1 MINHPE
7 LLLERELGN
16 LLRSTPGTMVATAE
30 SCTGGS
36 IARRITSIEGSSDYF
51 VGGIVSYSNQIKHR
65 LLGVPEDILENPGAV
80 SESVARAMAEGACR
94 ELGAAYSVSTTGI
107 AGPGGGSARKPV
119 GLVYIGQSG
128 PAGTI
133 VERHEFSGSR
143 LNVIEAATQRALH
156 MLLNAIRR
164 AQ

>member
-1 MINHPE
+1 MTDLSEP
-7 LLLERELGN
+7 LLERELGN
-16 LLRSTPGTMVATAE
+16 LLRSRPGIMVATAE

-36 IARRITSIEGSSDYF
+36 ISRRITSIEGSSDYF

-65 LLGVPEDILENPGAV
+65 LLGVPENILENPGAV
-80 SESVARAMAEGACR
+80 SEPVARAMAEGACR

-107 AGPGGGSARKPV
+107 AGPGGGTVRKPV
-119 GLVYIGQSG
+119 GLVFIGQSG

-133 VERHEFSGSR
+133 VERHEFPGSR
-143 LNVIEAATQRALH
+143 LDVIEAATQRALE